1 MMLFALNSSSSLG
14 SRIAD
19 KLGCPL
25 SPHEEREFSCGEHK
39 SRPLVGVWGEDVYI
53 VSSLHGDCNYS
64 VNDKICRLLFFIG
77 AMKDAGASQV
87 TAVMPYFAYSRKD
100 RRTKSNDPV
109 TTHYVAAALE
119 SVGVDRVVTMDIH
132 NVAAFE
138 NSFGCPSV
146 NLPTVELFAEYF
158 HRTAGTEVDTIVSPD
173 LGGLKSTRLFCDA
186 YMKLARKAIDLGVM
200 DKKRSEGVVS
210 GMGLIG
216 EIGQHV
222 LIVDD
227 MIGSGSTMCRAAS
240 ACRGAGARSVMVGA
254 THGLFENR
262 ASMFFDHPGIDKI
275 VVTDSVAI
283 DNLGLSSECL
293 ERIVILESADLLAEC
308 IREMQGRFM
317 R

>member
-1 MMLFALNSSSSLG
+1 MLFALNSSSSLG
-14 SRIAD
+14 SGIAD

-25 SPHEEREFSCGEHK
+25 SPHEERDFSCGEHK
-39 SRPLVGVWGEDVYI
+39 SRPLVDVWGEDVY
-53 VSSLHGDCNYS
+53 VLSSLHGDNRYS

-77 AMKDAGASQV
+77 AVKDAGAHQV

-109 TTHYVAAALE
+109 TTRYVAAALE

-138 NSFGCPSV
+138 NSFDCPSV
-146 NLPTVELFAEYF
+146 NLTTVDLFAEYF
-158 HRTAGTEVDTIVSPD
+158 QSTAGTEVDTIVSPD

-186 YMKLARKAIDLGVM
+186 YMKRARKAINLAVM

-240 ACRGAGARSVMVGA
+240 ACRKAGAQSVMVGA
-254 THGLFENR
+254 THGLFENH
-262 ASMFFDHPGIDKI
+262 APAIFDHQSIVDI
-275 VVTDSVAI
+275 VVSDSVAI
-283 DNLGLSSECL
+283 DNLGLSNECL
-293 ERIVILESADLLAEC
+293 ERIKILESADLLAGC
-308 IREMQGRFM
+308 IREMQG
-317 R
+317 